1 MRFCDFA
8 LDRVGWSAGDLAG
21 RRQRTRDVQ
30 AGGYAGVRRRRGG
43 VKIGTRPRPQGH
55 PRRQPLQG
63 GASAVVLQCQ
73 KLTIRL
79 GLTMRL
85 GAPSDVLARLL
96 SYLVAVTTIL
106 GIPIGLYGYYASQ
119 QANRVNRTFDFYKD
133 FRGDGLQKDFSL
145 LVTRW
150 NEKSAQADGFLK
162 SDDFTGLS
170 QLAASLL
177 QTDETQTALSRLI
190 LFFDEAYSCVDK
202 SLCDNN
208 AAFALLQNPA
218 DQIFSMYGSY
228 LETVRQQ
235 HPNYADGIVKVRAM
249 TKSWS
254 LL

>member
-1 MRFCDFA
+1 M
-8 LDRVGWSAGDLAG
+8 
-21 RRQRTRDVQ
+21 
-30 AGGYAGVRRRRGG
+30 
-43 VKIGTRPRPQGH
+43 
-55 PRRQPLQG
+55 
-63 GASAVVLQCQ
+63 
-73 KLTIRL
+73 
-79 GLTMRL
+79 
-85 GAPSDVLARLL
+85 ARLL

-218 DQIFSMYGSY
+218 DQIF
-228 LETVRQQ
+228 
-235 HPNYADGIVKVRAM
+235 
-249 TKSWS
+249 
-254 LL
+254 

>member
-1 MRFCDFA
+1 
-8 LDRVGWSAGDLAG
+8 
-21 RRQRTRDVQ
+21 
-30 AGGYAGVRRRRGG
+30 
-43 VKIGTRPRPQGH
+43 
-55 PRRQPLQG
+55 
-63 GASAVVLQCQ
+63 
-73 KLTIRL
+73 
-79 GLTMRL
+79 
-85 GAPSDVLARLL
+85 L
-96 SYLVAVTTIL
+96 SYLIAITTIL

-170 QLAASLL
+170 QLAAALL
-177 QTDETQTALSRLI
+177 QTDETQTALSRLV

-228 LETVRQQ
+228 LATVRQQ
-235 HPNYADGIVKVRAM
+235 SELRRRHREGPRAQQVVVVALRRFARRDQASPRRADRSARLRGAGKIVGIFRRVLRIPQGCRANV
-249 TKSWS
+249 SAA
-254 LL
+254 

>member
-1 MRFCDFA
+1 MMDNA
-8 LDRVGWSAGDLAG
+8 ASVIENYLLA
-21 RRQRTRDVQ
+21 VQ
-30 AGGYAGVRRRRGG
+30 ARVNQIIDPDTKKPVQIPDFEKLMAAARGIDKAQYPAQCMAIINNLLGGTALRC
-43 VKIGTRPRPQGH
+43 
-55 PRRQPLQG
+55 
-63 GASAVVLQCQ
+63 ASF
-73 KLTIRL
+73 
-79 GLTMRL
+79 
-85 GAPSDVLARLL
+85 
-96 SYLVAVTTIL
+96 
-106 GIPIGLYGYYASQ
+106 IPIGLYGYYASQ

-177 QTDETQTALSRLI
+177 QTDETQTALSRLV

-228 LETVRQQ
+228 LATVRQQ
-235 HPNYADGIVKVRAM
+235 HPNYADGIVKVRALS
-249 TKSWS
+249 KSWS

>member
-1 MRFCDFA
+1 MSETD
-8 LDRVGWSAGDLAG
+8 DTP
-21 RRQRTRDVQ
+21 RTDD
-30 AGGYAGVRRRRGG
+30 A
-43 VKIGTRPRPQGH
+43 
-55 PRRQPLQG
+55 PRRSSG
-63 GASAVVLQCQ
+63 
-73 KLTIRL
+73 
-79 GLTMRL
+79 
-85 GAPSDVLARLL
+85 DVLARLL

-162 SDDFTGLS
+162 SDDFTRLS

>member
-1 MRFCDFA
+1 MSETD
-8 LDRVGWSAGDLAG
+8 D
-21 RRQRTRDVQ
+21 
-30 AGGYAGVRRRRGG
+30 
-43 VKIGTRPRPQGH
+43 PPQTDDA
-55 PRRQPLQG
+55 PRR
-63 GASAVVLQCQ
+63 SS
-73 KLTIRL
+73 
-79 GLTMRL
+79 
-85 GAPSDVLARLL
+85 SDVLARVL
-96 SYLVAVTTIL
+96 SYLVAITTIL

-177 QTDETQTALSRLI
+177 QTDETQTALSRLV

-228 LETVRQQ
+228 LATVRQQ
-235 HPNYADGIVKVRAM
+235 HPNYADGIVKVRALS
-249 TKSWS
+249 KSWS

>member
-1 MRFCDFA
+1 MSETD
-8 LDRVGWSAGDLAG
+8 DTP
-21 RRQRTRDVQ
+21 RTDD
-30 AGGYAGVRRRRGG
+30 A
-43 VKIGTRPRPQGH
+43 
-55 PRRQPLQG
+55 PRRSSG
-63 GASAVVLQCQ
+63 
-73 KLTIRL
+73 
-79 GLTMRL
+79 
-85 GAPSDVLARLL
+85 DVLARLL

-119 QANRVNRTFDFYKD
+119 QANRVNRTFDFYKH
-133 FRGDGLQKDFSL
+133 FRADGLQNDFSL
-145 LVTRW
+145 LVTQW

-228 LETVRQQ
+228 LETVQATSELRRRHRESPRDDQELVIALRRSARPLTPSRGYRRAHGQ
-235 HPNYADGIVKVRAM
+235 VRTIPSPRTVSA
-249 TKSWS
+249 SQS
-254 LL
+254 